1 MPNVSHSTQPR
12 KQRKAWYDAPL
23 HTRRKQIASHLA
35 ENLILK
41 YNRRALPVVKGDIV
55 KVMRGA
61 FRGHEDRIASV
72 DLKLRKVTVEGV
84 TITKADGKKKA
95 KPVDPSNL
103 LITKLNL
110 TDKLRRERLARTAK
124 LDEAQKKKL
133 EQELEQEAKAQKKEI
148 EQFKDELKKRQEAEK
163 AERRAEEGDEKPD
176 FDPVTQRPIMKK
188 VEEGHEGHEHTHAGG
203 EELDEKLEKQAERA
217 EAEKESDKKEEKK

>member
-12 KQRKAWYDAPL
+12 KQRKTWFNAPL

-133 EQELEQEAKAQKKEI
+133 SEELESEAKAQKKEI

-163 AERRAEEGDEKPD
+163 AERRAEEGEEKPD
-176 FDPVTQRPIMKK
+176 FDPVTQRPVMKK
-188 VEEGHEGHEHTHAGG
+188 VDEHGHEHTHAGG
-203 EELDEKLEKQAERA
+203 EHLDEKIEQKRA
-217 EAEKESDKKEEKK
+217 EAEVDKKKEEKK

>member
-1 MPNVSHSTQPR
+1 MPNNVSHSIQAR
-12 KQRKAWYDAPL
+12 KQRKVWFNAPL

-35 ENLILK
+35 ETLILK
-41 YNRRALPVVKGDIV
+41 YNRRALPVVKGDVV

-61 FRGHEDRIASV
+61 FRGHEDKVASV
-72 DLKLRKVTVEGV
+72 DLKIRKVTVEGV

-133 EQELEQEAKAQKKEI
+133 AQELEAEADAQKKEI
-148 EQFKDELKKRQEAEK
+148 EAFKEDLKKRQEAEK
-163 AERRAEEGDEKPD
+163 AERREEEGEQTPAV
-176 FDPVTQRPIMKK
+176 DPVTQKPIMKP
-188 VEEGHEGHEHTHAGG
+188 VEEGHEGHEHIHAGG
-203 EELDEKLEKQAERA
+203 EHLEKVKDEQAKRA
-217 EAEKESDKKEEKK
+217 ESEKKEEK

>member
-1 MPNVSHSTQPR
+1 MPNTSQSTQPR
-12 KQRKAWYDAPL
+12 KQRKTWFNAPL

-110 TDKLRRERLARTAK
+110 TDKLRRDRLARTSK
-124 LDEAQKKKL
+124 LDEEQRKKL
-133 EQELEQEAKAQKKEI
+133 AQELEQEAKAQKKEI
-148 EQFKDELKKRQEAEK
+148 EKFKDELKKREEAEK
-163 AERRAEEGDEKPD
+163 AERRAEEGEAKPD
-176 FDPVTQRPIMKK
+176 VDPVTQRPIMKK
-188 VEEGHEGHEHTHAGG
+188 VDEHEHEHTHAGG
-203 EELDEKLEKQAERA
+203 PELDEKIEKQTERA
-217 EAEKESDKKEEKK
+217 EAEKKEESK

>member
-1 MPNVSHSTQPR
+1 MVNVSKSIQPR
-12 KQRKAWYDAPL
+12 KQRKVWYNAPL

-35 ENLILK
+35 ENLILR
-41 YNRRALPVVKGDIV
+41 YNRRALPVVKGDVV

-61 FRGHEDRIASV
+61 FRGHEDKIASV

-110 TDKLRRERLARTAK
+110 TDKLRRERITSSAR
-124 LDEAQKKKL
+124 LDEATRAKL
-133 EQELEQEAKAQKKEI
+133 REELEKEAKAQAKEI
-148 EQFKDELKKRQEAEK
+148 EKFKAELAAREAAEK
-163 AERRAEEGDEKPD
+163 AERAKEGGQEAAV
-176 FDPVTQRPIMKK
+176 DPVTQKPELRPK
-188 VEEGHEGHEHTHAGG
+188 EEQEPAHAGG
-203 EELDEKLEKQAERA
+203 EHLEKAREELAKKA
-217 EAEKESDKKEEKK
+217 EAEKKEAKQ